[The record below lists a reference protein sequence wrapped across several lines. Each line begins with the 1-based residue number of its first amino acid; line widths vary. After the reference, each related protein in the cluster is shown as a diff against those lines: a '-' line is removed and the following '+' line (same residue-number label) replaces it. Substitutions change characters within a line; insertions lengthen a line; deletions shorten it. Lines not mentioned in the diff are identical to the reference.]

1 MFLSGNFVA
10 LPAFQRRYGVQLGG
24 SGWTIPTRWQSAL
37 FQSGQ
42 CGAFIGVFLA
52 GPITNRLGYR
62 WTTILA
68 LVLMN
73 ATIFISF
80 FVSGPRL
87 ASVLLLSLSP
97 DYIYLGRLTGRP
109 YCWTSVGRRSLGTLH
124 CKLPRLR
131 QRDCS
136 SRPSRCLHSY
146 SANELVYRFNHCR
159 RRHLW
164 LQSARR
170 SVVLANPSCLAV
182 DLPRESLLSGLVPM
196 RADSSRPPS
205 WSSSSS
211 PPNLLGGLFVTD
223 AKRKPF
229 ALSSASVRNLERT
242 LNRHW
247 P

>member
-1 MFLSGNFVA
+1 MDDPNQMAERPLPIRAMWCFYRGFLGRTHHQPSR
-10 LPAFQRRYGVQLGG
+10 LPLDYHLGPG
-24 SGWTIPTRWQSAL
+24 SYECHH
-37 FQSGQ
+37 FH
-42 CGAFIGVFLA
+42 FL
-52 GPITNRLGYR
+52 LCE
-62 WTTILA
+62 W
-68 LVLMN
+68 
-73 ATIFISF
+73 
-80 FVSGPRL
+80 PRL